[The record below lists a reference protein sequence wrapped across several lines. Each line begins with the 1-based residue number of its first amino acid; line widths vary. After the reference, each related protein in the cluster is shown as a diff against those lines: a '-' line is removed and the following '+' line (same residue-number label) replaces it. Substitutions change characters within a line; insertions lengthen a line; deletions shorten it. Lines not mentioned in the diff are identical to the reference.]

1 MATTVN
7 PMRSIYT
14 KLSNTGYKKSFV
26 QSLLPEWWDDDIA
39 TSPSGIQHA
48 SLVLGKLLSVRPET
62 LWSEQVSIALSI
74 PSERKFKHR
83 AGTNEN
89 ALDIACAI
97 AYSAARLAL
106 RAFTHEYR
114 PELIVDAAQLRSKIV
129 SQNTWVGLAEILK
142 YCTEIGIPIL
152 YLSHFPSGTKKMD
165 GLAFEVD
172 GRPVIALTVSKKH
185 GYLAFDLAH
194 ELGHIALGH
203 VTGNKCVID
212 QKIDRESEDED
223 EKSAN
228 RFALELLTGTPDCKI
243 VPTGRNLNGQELAAA
258 ALRYG
263 TNNKVDPLH
272 VILNYGYATGH
283 WGSANIALSKL
294 AGNEPDDQTL
304 VNSIL
309 FSNIDS
315 EHLSDDDLITL
326 KKFSGIV
333 DR

>member
-7 PMRSIYT
+7 PMHSIYA
-14 KLSNTGYKKSFV
+14 KLSNTGFKKSFV

-39 TSPSGIQHA
+39 KDPSGLQQA

-62 LWSEQVSIALSI
+62 LWSEQIGIVLSI
-74 PSERKFKHR
+74 PLERKFKHR

-106 RAFTHEYR
+106 RAFKHEYR
-114 PELIVDAAQLRSKIV
+114 PELVVDAAQLRSQVI

-142 YCTEIGIPIL
+142 YCTEIGIPVL
-152 YLSHFPSGTKKMD
+152 YLNHFPSGTKKMD

-203 VTGNKCVID
+203 VSGNKCVID
-212 QKIDRESEDED
+212 QKIDREPEDED

-228 RFALELLTGTPDCKI
+228 RFALELLTGTPDCTI

-263 TNNKVDPLH
+263 TNNMVDPLH
-272 VILNYGYATGH
+272 VALNYGYATRH

-294 AGNEPDDQTL
+294 AGNQLDDQTL
-304 VNSIL
+304 VNSKL

-315 EHLSDDDLITL
+315 EYLSDDDLVTL
-326 KKFSGIV
+326 EKLSGFIN
-333 DR
+333 R